1 VRVVVVLAGLLLST
15 AALADAGS
23 KPADHVCASNES
35 KATCTIGH
43 VRVCA
48 KDGAL
53 AACVCPPGTRDSKGA
68 CVDDPAPAVVV
79 CVAPD
84 ATIGKALHANLEL
97 GTLEVPR
104 LPNVELSDIA
114 TATNI
119 KTTSATAE
127 ELIHAAEAWESKE
140 GAAAYAAN
148 EGPFAKSKSKLAAR
162 DQAIDRVIEVRKAFV
177 ARFATHARGAEQ
189 RVDLARALLRRAAYA
204 GVGKTVEP
212 DRKLA
217 RTALEQVVASG
228 STARPAR
235 DAAFMLGE
243 QAVRD
248 REWPLVV
255 AHEERVLKWAS
266 AKLNA
271 DDHPYLAA
279 ASARLAQARLET
291 ADLPRAKTAL
301 DDAISVGVSCSPRAE
316 CVSAATAARRA
327 LAATWAATSSPARTM
342 APILRKGA
350 MPRHER
356 VRPLLQLVELYVKG
370 SGGGCSAAAEEARA
384 WEQVL

>member
-1 VRVVVVLAGLLLST
+1 MRVVLFLSALLLSPV
-15 AALADAGS
+15 ALADAPSS
-23 KPADHVCASNES
+23 KADHVCAHNES
-35 KATCTIGH
+35 KATCAVGR
-43 VRVCA
+43 VRMCA

-53 AACVCPPGTRDSKGA
+53 AACVCPPGARESKGA
-68 CVDDPAPAVVV
+68 CVEDAAKVDVA

-84 ATIGKALHANLEL
+84 ATIGKILNVHLEL

-104 LPNVELSDIA
+104 LPNVELSDAA
-114 TATNI
+114 TAI
-119 KTTSATAE
+119 AVKLTTASAD
-127 ELIHAAEAWESKE
+127 ELLRAASAWESKE

-162 DQAIDRVIEVRKAFV
+162 DQAIDRVIETRRAFL
-177 ARFATHARGAEQ
+177 ARFSGHARGDEQ
-189 RVDLARALLRRAAYA
+189 RVELARALLRRAAYA

-217 RTALEQVVASG
+217 RATLEQVVASG

-248 REWPLVV
+248 REWLVV
-255 AHEERVLKWAS
+255 IAHEERVLKWAS

-271 DDHPYLAA
+271 DDHAYLAA
-279 ASARLAQARLET
+279 ASARMAQARLET
-291 ADLPRAKTAL
+291 ADLARAKAAL
-301 DDAISVGVSCSPRAE
+301 DDAISIGVSCSPRAE
-316 CVSAATAARRA
+316 CVSSASAARRA
-327 LAATWAATSSPARTM
+327 LAATWAATSSPARAM
-342 APILRKGA
+342 VLVLRKGA

-356 VRPLLQLVELYVKG
+356 VRPLLELAELYGKG
-370 SGGGCSAAAEEARA
+370 SGGGCTAASEEARA